1 LADTRAYFTAAT
13 GANFLYK
20 SLNVNIPLLF
30 LNSQYLYKNFSYK
43 WVNPDL
49 SLTIWNKPLGF
60 SSMIRKSRIS
70 NQERNMLKLT
80 PRARSII
87 IGLIVSDGW
96 MDKRGH
102 WNPRFGFKQSFKNFP
117 YIWHLYNEL
126 AYLCSGNIYLGKN
139 KMRGKI
145 LYNLS
150 FQSRQLKSLNEVY
163 NMFYLDSRTKIIKP
177 ELFEYLDYLSIAHWI
192 MGDGS
197 KRNKGIT
204 LCTDSFSIKD
214 VVTLMNILKIKF
226 NINSTIHMEKLK
238 PRIYIN
244 KKELLKILPFIK
256 PYFDDHFLYKIEN

>member
-1 LADTRAYFTAAT
+1 M
-13 GANFLYK
+13 
-20 SLNVNIPLLF
+20 F
-30 LNSQYLYKNFSYK
+30 LNSQYLYKNFSIK
-43 WVNPDL
+43 GANPNL

-70 NQERNMLKLT
+70 SQVRNMLKLT
-80 PRARSII
+80 ARARSII
-87 IGLIVSDGW
+87 IGLIISDGW

-102 WNPRFGFKQSFKNFP
+102 WNPRFGFKQSIKNFP

-126 AYLCSGNIYLGKN
+126 AYLCSGNICFGKS
-139 KMRGKI
+139 KLRGKRF
-145 LYNLS
+145 YNLS
-150 FQSRQLKSLNEVY
+150 FQSRQLESLIEIY
-163 NMFYLDSRTKIIKP
+163 NLFYSDSRTKIIKP

-204 LCTDSFSIKD
+204 LCTDSFSFKD
-214 VVTLMNILKIKF
+214 VVNLMNILKIKF
-226 NINSTIHMEKLK
+226 NVDSTIHLEKHK

-256 PYFDDHFLYKIEN
+256 PYFNDHFLYKIES

>member
-1 LADTRAYFTAAT
+1 MTRAYFTAAT
-13 GANFLYK
+13 GAIFFYR

-30 LNSQYLYKNFSYK
+30 LNSQYLYKNFSNK
-43 WVNPDL
+43 WVNSDL
-49 SLTIWNKPLGF
+49 SLTIWNKSLGF

-87 IGLIVSDGW
+87 IGLIISDGW

-102 WNPRFGFKQSFKNFP
+102 WNPRFGFKQSIKNFP

-145 LYNLS
+145 FYNLS
-150 FQSRQLKSLNEVY
+150 FQSRQLESLNEVY
-163 NMFYLDSRTKIIKP
+163 NLFYLDSRTKIIKP

-204 LCTDSFSIKD
+204 LCTDSFSFKD
-214 VVTLMNILKIKF
+214 VVNLMNILKIKF